1 MNLEPLYICYAL
13 AAIVSFGGALAL
25 TPLVRSV
32 CRRYGLVDAPD
43 AHRKIQKSAVAL
55 GGGVAVVLA
64 MVLAITSVGAFAY
77 SQDILRFGSH
87 AAVAFLVSL
96 LAAAVGV
103 VALGVLDDK
112 TELRGRYK
120 LIGQIGIV
128 ALLVFAGLRI
138 DDFVVFGW
146 RVNLGWAAIPF
157 TFFWLV
163 GSTNAINLMDGIDG
177 LASSIG
183 FVLCASLAAINIWL
197 GNKSEAIIMLALAG
211 ALLGFL
217 RYNFNPA
224 SIYLGDA
231 GSMLIGLI
239 IGAVAIRSSTKGS
252 AAVALAVPLTVW
264 SVPILDSFAAIL
276 RRKLTGRSIFA
287 ADRGHFHHSLLV
299 RGWSVRQASMFIA
312 LVCAMTCLGAVM
324 SFVYQR
330 EWIALAT
337 VLFVMTFLV
346 FTETFGHIEFA
357 LLKERFHRSAR
368 SLTQSKQVQGKARSV
383 RLQGSLPWD
392 ELWDAMVESTD
403 RYHLTRLKFSIS
415 VPRLHEAY
423 FANWESQQ
431 KPAEASEVWRLNYP
445 LLVDGATVGSI
456 ELSGVSPND
465 GLSTAVHIAQVL
477 DFLEP
482 IEDRIREIRGPLP
495 GAQAPDTDDTTVDSQ
510 RGAVERDG
518 AVTQVVAGTQ
528 AGASPVA

>member
-1 MNLEPLYICYAL
+1 MNLEPLYICYFL
-13 AAIVSFGGALAL
+13 AAAVSFGVALL
-25 TPLVRSV
+25 VTPVVRSV

-43 AHRKIQKSAVAL
+43 AHRKIQQSAVAL
-55 GGGVAVVLA
+55 GGGVAVAMA
-64 MVLAITSVGAFAY
+64 MVLAIFAVGLFAY
-77 SQDILRFGSH
+77 WQEMLNFGSH
-87 AAVAFLVSL
+87 AAVAFLMSL

-103 VALGVLDDK
+103 VALGVVDDK
-112 TELRGRYK
+112 TEMRGRYK
-120 LIGQIGIV
+120 LIGQVGIA

-138 DDFVVFGW
+138 DDFVLFGE
-146 RVNLGWAAIPF
+146 RLSLGWFAVPF
-157 TFFWLV
+157 TLFWLV

-183 FVLCASLAAINIWL
+183 FVLCASLAAINVWL
-197 GNKSEAIIMLALAG
+197 GNKSEAIIMIALAG

-299 RGWSVRQASMFIA
+299 RGWTVRQASLFIA
-312 LVCAMTCLGAVM
+312 LVCAMTCLGAVL

-337 VLFVMTFLV
+337 VLFVITFLV

-357 LLKERFHRSAR
+357 LLRERFHHSTRH
-368 SLTQSKQVQGKARSV
+368 LPYGKQNHGKARAV

-403 RYHLTRLKFSIS
+403 RYHLKKLKFSIS
-415 VPRLHEAY
+415 IPRIHEAY
-423 FANWESQQ
+423 FANWEAQQ
-431 KPAEASEVWRLNYP
+431 KPVNAADVWRLNYP
-445 LLVDGATVGSI
+445 LVVDGATVGSI
-456 ELSGVSPND
+456 ELTGVSPND

-495 GAQAPDTDDTTVDSQ
+495 GAKSTDRDEKAADSVAPNRT
-510 RGAVERDG
+510 GAIVG
-518 AVTQVVAGTQ
+518 VVAGTE